1 LTLSEF
7 IAGLQR
13 FTQIAGD
20 LPVVFKDAETE
31 AETVLHA
38 VGINVDL
45 GSGAAAGSVT
55 VSHGKTAAQVAPN
68 PDPTQPD
75 TATTAQAGQAG

>member
-1 LTLSEF
+1 MTLSEF
-7 IAGLQR
+7 ISGLQR

-20 LPVVFKDAETE
+20 LPVIFKDAETE

-55 VSHGKTAAQVAPN
+55 VAHGPAAAQLAPA
-68 PDPTQPD
+68 PDPTQPAAPETPPAVTVD
-75 TATTAQAGQAG
+75 

>member
-1 LTLSEF
+1 MTLSEF
-7 IAGLQR
+7 ISGLQR
-13 FTQIAGD
+13 FTQIAGE
-20 LPVVFKDAETE
+20 LPVIFKDAETE

-55 VSHGKTAAQVAPN
+55 VSHGPAAAQSAPA
-68 PDPTQPD
+68 PDPTQVAAHELPS
-75 TATTAQAGQAG
+75 AVPAE